1 MVNTFVNSVTP
12 SPSPAKTEA
21 KLTTWVA
28 SIIIPTYN
36 RPERLRNCLS
46 AIVASDY
53 PAHDFEVIV
62 VDDGSHLPIEPV
74 ILGFQDRLNLTII
87 RQANAGPA
95 TARNTGIAAATGEFV
110 VFTDDDCVPK
120 PDWLRLLVQHLQ
132 ENRHC
137 LVGGH
142 TLNALPKKLFSEA
155 SQILIDYLYQYFN
168 QGSTQS
174 TFFASNNFG
183 LSRERIQQLG
193 GFNTAFPLAAG
204 EDREFCDRWLQAG
217 YPMQYVPEA
226 RINHYHSL
234 NLKTFWRQHFNY
246 GRGAFHF
253 HQLRA
258 QRQDDPIKVE
268 PLSFYW
274 NLLTF
279 PLSQGKGWGAI
290 LISLL
295 LLVSQMA
302 NGLGFF
308 WEMGQARRRSTL
320 QLPVKCSAQC
330 KAEDK

>member
-1 MVNTFVNSVTP
+1 MVNTFINSATL
-12 SPSPAKTEA
+12 SPSPATTEA
-21 KLTTWVA
+21 KPITRVV

-36 RPERLRNCLS
+36 RPERLKNCLS
-46 AIVASDY
+46 AIAALDY
-53 PAHDFEVIV
+53 PAKDFEVIV
-62 VDDGSHLPIEPV
+62 VDDGSRLPIEPV
-74 ILGFQDRLNLTII
+74 TLSFQDRLNLTVI
-87 RQANAGPA
+87 RQDNAGPA
-95 TARNTGIAAATGEFV
+95 AARNAGIAAATGEFV
-110 VFTDDDCVPK
+110 VFIDDDCAPK
-120 PDWLRLLVQHLQ
+120 PDWLKLLVQHLR

-142 TLNALPKKLFSEA
+142 TLNALPRNLLSEA

-168 QGSTQS
+168 QGFTRA

-183 LSRERIQQLG
+183 LSRERIKQLG

-226 RINHYHSL
+226 RINHYHRL

-253 HQLRA
+253 HQVRA
-258 QRQDDPIKVE
+258 QRQDESIKVE

-279 PLSQGKGWGAI
+279 PLSQSKGWGAI
-290 LISLL
+290 PISLL

-308 WEMGQARRRSTL
+308 WEMGQARRRSTHK
-320 QLPVKCSAQC
+320 LPVNRSAQC
-330 KAEDK
+330 QAEGK